1 MIIFTDENIPPHL
14 APGFQLIQGPESLK
28 TGIPLEIKHLPN
40 YFGKGSKDIDW
51 IPEMGKL
58 KACVITRDLHLNRR
72 KHEITLLKEHNLGI
86 FFLKAQTKKS
96 GLSVWQMVEMLARS
110 WPEITKLAVE
120 EKRPFGYEVFIN
132 GKLKKIF

>member
-28 TGIPLEIKHLPN
+28 TGIPLEVKHLPN

-51 IPEMGKL
+51 IPEMGKF

-86 FFLKAQTKKS
+86 FFLKAHTKKS

-110 WPEITKLAVE
+110 WTEITKIAVE
-120 EKRPFGYEVFIN
+120 EKRPFGYEVYIS
-132 GKLKKIF
+132 GKLKKVF